1 MFIAVDNGILNMK
14 RVTTVEID
22 RDTPTEINYLFNDG
36 AIIKEKFDTKE
47 NAEIKFN
54 KLGKNQTFIKTNDKR
69 LVNSMYIKDVE
80 KDFLN
85 NKRLVYVLYNGA
97 PVKTTY
103 QSEAEVDSNLKTLK
117 ETLETMSEGSS
128 MDLTAYL
135 TKAEAT
141 KNYVGKAELAN
152 YATQTDIQDFI
163 TRSVN
168 DLVNYYKKTEV
179 DNLINAVTTISLKVV
194 DNKDKVTEENI
205 IYFVPSTSGAE
216 NIYDEYVLVNNKAEK
231 IGTSEVNLS
240 EYLKTA
246 DAEKTFAKISDIP
259 NISNLA
265 TKTEVGLKADKTYV
279 DTELGKKANA
289 ASIPTKISQL
299 TNDSDFTTK
308 AYVDGL
314 VGNVESLLG
323 GI

>member
-246 DAEKTFAKISDIP
+246 DAEKAFAKISDIP

>member
-1 MFIAVDNGILNMK
+1 MFIAVDNGVLNMK

-54 KLGKNQTFIKTNDKR
+54 KLGENQTFVKTNDKR

-117 ETLETMSEGSS
+117 ETLETMSEVSS

-289 ASIPTKISQL
+289 ASIPTEISQL